1 MSDTPGTN
9 TTATTGTARLAAADI
24 ADLARGA
31 AILGTGGGGDPYI
44 GQLMALEALEENGP
58 VELVTPAALP
68 DDAQI
73 LPVAMMGAP
82 TVMIE
87 KLPSVEQFV
96 VAVDALG
103 RYLGVTPTHI
113 ACMEAGGVNSTIP
126 IVAAAQM
133 GLPLL
138 DGDFMGRAFPELQ
151 MVTATL
157 FGIPATPMSITDDKG
172 NAGIFTTVSN
182 LWAERLAR
190 VVTVEM
196 GAAAI
201 VSLYPMRGHQ
211 AREAA
216 VAGTLSLCVRL
227 GRAVREARAVHADP
241 VAAVAQV
248 LGGRLIHRGKVVDVV
263 RRTTAGFARGEAK
276 LAGLEANA
284 GTTLALSFQ
293 NEHIIATRD
302 GVVLATA
309 PDLLI
314 CLDMDTG
321 EPITTESLRFGH
333 RIALVAAPC
342 DARWQTPAG
351 IELVGPRYFG
361 YDLDPVRWDQVAL

>member
-1 MSDTPGTN
+1 
-9 TTATTGTARLAAADI
+9 
-24 ADLARGA
+24 
-31 AILGTGGGGDPYI
+31 
-44 GQLMALEALEENGP
+44 MALEALEVNGP
-58 VELVTPAALP
+58 VELIAPAELP
-68 DDAQI
+68 DEAQV

-82 TVMIE
+82 TVMVE
-87 KLPSVEQFV
+87 KLPSVDQFT
-96 VAVDALG
+96 VAVKALG
-103 RYLGVTPTHI
+103 QYLGVEATHI

-126 IVAAAQM
+126 IVAAAQL

-172 NAGIFTTVSN
+172 NAGIFNTVSN
-182 LWAERLAR
+182 LWAEKLAR

-196 GAAAI
+196 GASSI
-201 VSLYPMRGHQ
+201 ISLYPMRGHQ
-211 AREAA
+211 AKQAA
-216 VAGTLSLCVRL
+216 VGNTLSLCIRL
-227 GRAVREARAVHADP
+227 GRAVREARAAHADP
-241 VAAVAQV
+241 VKAVADA
-248 LGGRLIHRGKVVDVV
+248 LGGRLLHLGKAVDVV

-284 GTTLALSFQ
+284 GTTLTVNFQ

-321 EPITTESLRFGH
+321 EPITTEAMRFGH
-333 RIALVAAPC
+333 RIALIAAPC
-342 DARWQTPAG
+342 DSRWQTPEG
-351 IELVGPRYFG
+351 IDLVGPRYFG
-361 YDLDPVRWDQVAL
+361 YDLAPVRWNQVPL

>member
-1 MSDTPGTN
+1 MSDI
-9 TTATTGTARLAAADI
+9 ARIESADI

-44 GQLMALEALEENGP
+44 GQLMAWEALETSGP
-58 VELVTPAALP
+58 VELVAPADLP
-68 DDAQI
+68 DQAQI

-87 KLPSVEQFV
+87 KLPSVDQFV
-96 VAVDALG
+96 VAVEALG
-103 RYLGVTPTHI
+103 QYLGVQPTHI

-157 FGIPATPMSITDDKG
+157 FDIPATPMSITDDKG
-172 NAGIFTTVSN
+172 NAGIFNTVSN

-190 VVTVEM
+190 VATVEM

-201 VSLYPMRGHQ
+201 VSLYPMRGDQ
-211 AREAA
+211 AKASA
-216 VAGTLSLCVRL
+216 VVGTLSLCVRL
-227 GRAVREARAVHADP
+227 GRAVRQARAVHNDP
-241 VAAVAQV
+241 VAAVAEV
-248 LGGRLIHRGKVVDVV
+248 LGGRLIHTGKVVDVV

-276 LAGLEANA
+276 LAGLEHDA
-284 GTTLALSFQ
+284 GTTLTLNFQ
-293 NEHIIATRD
+293 NEHIIATRQ

-314 CLDMDTG
+314 CLDVDTG
-321 EPITTESLRFGH
+321 EPITTESMRFGH
-333 RIALVAAPC
+333 RIALLAAPC
-342 DARWQTPAG
+342 DSRWQTPEG
-351 IELVGPRYFG
+351 IALVGPRYFG
-361 YDLDPVRWDQVAL
+361 YDTDPVRWNQVSL

>member
-1 MSDTPGTN
+1 MSEIT
-9 TTATTGTARLAAADI
+9 RIEAADV

-44 GQLMALEALEENGP
+44 GQLMALEALQTRGP
-58 VELVTPAALP
+58 VELVNPLDLP

-82 TVMIE
+82 TVMVE
-87 KLPSVEQFV
+87 KLPSSDQFI
-96 VAVDALG
+96 VAAKALG
-103 RYLGVTPTHI
+103 QYLGIKATHI

-126 IVAAAQM
+126 VVAAAQM
-133 GLPLL
+133 GLPLV

-172 NAGIFTTVSN
+172 NAGIFKTVSN
-182 LWAERLAR
+182 LWAEKLAR

-196 GAAAI
+196 GAASI
-201 VSLYPMRGHQ
+201 ISLYSMRGHQ
-211 AREAA
+211 ARAAA
-216 VAGTLSLCVRL
+216 VAGTLSLCVKL
-227 GRAVREARAVHADP
+227 GRALKAARAAHDDP
-241 VAAVAQV
+241 VAAVADI
-248 LGGRLIHRGKVVDVV
+248 LGGRLIHTGKVVDIV

-276 LAGLEANA
+276 LAGFGANA
-284 GTTLALSFQ
+284 GAMLTLNFQ

-314 CLDMDTG
+314 CLDTDTG
-321 EPITTESLRFGH
+321 EPITTEGMRFGH
-333 RIALVAAPC
+333 RVALVAAPC
-342 DARWQTPAG
+342 DDRWQTPEGLA
-351 IELVGPRYFG
+351 LVGPRYFG
-361 YDLDPVRWDQVAL
+361 YDLDPVRWDQARL